1 VEWKKIRA
9 RILQVLAMP
18 KSDVPIYALALLLG
32 LCAGILDLTVH
43 DVLVT
48 ALFVLVS
55 TMALGFIRPRRPWR
69 WILVVAPFVPLLQLM
84 AYLLLTWKPYR
95 AQIWESGLGFV
106 TGTAGCYCGALARLG
121 VDELVRK

>member
-1 VEWKKIRA
+1 M
-9 RILQVLAMP
+9 Q
-18 KSDVPIYALALLLG
+18 KSEAVIYAFAVLLG
-32 LCAGILDLTVH
+32 ICAGILDVTAH

-55 TMALGFIRPRRPWR
+55 TSVLGFIRPRRPWR
-69 WILVVAPFVPLLQLM
+69 WILVVAVFVPLLQLL
-84 AYLLLTWKPYR
+84 AYLFLTWKPNR

-121 VDELVRK
+121 IDELVRK

>member
-1 VEWKKIRA
+1 
-9 RILQVLAMP
+9 MP
-18 KSDVPIYALALLLG
+18 KSDVPIYALAVLLG
-32 LCAGILDLTVH
+32 ICAGILDVTVH

-55 TMALGFIRPRRPWR
+55 TLGLGFVRPRRPWR

-95 AQIWESGLGFV
+95 AQIWESALGFV

-121 VDELVRK
+121 VDELGRK